1 MRKILIIVVSI
12 LILVI
17 LILSSYIS
25 YDMGVK
31 YGEKNAEIIRES
43 NIKDRV
49 LHDKQV
55 KSVAA
60 IRISNSNIEST
71 ITSSGRVVSQNN
83 INISSEVSGKLKGS
97 FSIKKGVRFRKG
109 DILFKIK
116 NTDIKLITD
125 AKKIQ
130 FMNLISLNLAD
141 IKLDFPK
148 EYTKW
153 NEFFNSIK
161 LNSQIGIIPETK
173 TSKEKNFIISKG
185 ILTEYLSIKSDE
197 EKLKKYTVK
206 ATFNGVITKSYT
218 DIGANVNIGSPVID
232 VIRDGNMEVELT
244 VNTNEIQFIDINNTV
259 LFRDGKKSFT
269 GKIIRKSSFVN
280 ENTQNISVF
289 AEINSQTKLLYNG
302 MYLNARITSSS
313 MMNVSKIP
321 RRAVFK
327 DNQIFIVNSENR
339 LDTKTIN
346 IIYSQGDNLVTDN
359 IKNNTIVVCEPIL
372 GLKEGMIVKP
382 IVK

>member
-1 MRKILIIVVSI
+1 
-12 LILVI
+12 
-17 LILSSYIS
+17 
-25 YDMGVK
+25 MGVK